1 MVFRASGFTL
11 CGIGVILNLGGDRRF
26 QVTKVLQDPRKVCTV
41 DCRGAAPATQG
52 TDRHMVKEGQL
63 ASICGGL
70 GYVWVEG
77 GQ

>member
-1 MVFRASGFTL
+1 MLQDPR
-11 CGIGVILNLGGDRRF
+11 
-26 QVTKVLQDPRKVCTV
+26 KVCTVDCRGALQDPRKVCTV
-41 DCRGAAPATQG
+41 DCRGAAPTTQG
-52 TDRHMVKEGQL
+52 TDRHVVKEGQL